1 MWSRIVSFVDELNDD
16 DEYLSDEDYKS
27 GDTGTPSTDE
37 VRMIKSEL
45 QKSEL
50 SFVLSNRYK
59 EKVIKLREELRDAE
73 TSSQESI
80 HNYNHLLQEKAD
92 EISSLSSQVQKVI
105 RLCFCC
111 DSVAD
116 TGERRF
122 TEAGERVF
130 LGVGKK
136 DEGFIVLRALLV

>member
-1 MWSRIVSFVDELNDD
+1 MNWRAVVPEFKKSIQKQIMWSRIVSFVDELNDD

-59 EKVIKLREELRDAE
+59 EKV
-73 TSSQESI
+73 TSSSYIWELSKKFLKKKNPLNTI
-80 HNYNHLLQEKAD
+80 SNLLNL
-92 EISSLSSQVQKVI
+92 IVQ
-105 RLCFCC
+105 CFCI
-111 DSVAD
+111 AF
-116 TGERRF
+116 F
-122 TEAGERVF
+122 TLIYKF
-130 LGVGKK
+130 SMIGKS
-136 DEGFIVLRALLV
+136 LA